1 MKNVKKWVMSK
12 EDFANPKIYYD
23 KIATYVSST
32 YGIDKEVVIQKIHD
46 SMYYGGAICNGNRK
60 YIEIESNYDRSSITV
75 GEMEF

>member
-46 SMYYGGAICNGNRK
+46 SMYFGGAVCSSNEKHIG
-60 YIEIESNYDRSSITV
+60 IESGYDRSLISV
-75 GEMEF
+75 GEIV